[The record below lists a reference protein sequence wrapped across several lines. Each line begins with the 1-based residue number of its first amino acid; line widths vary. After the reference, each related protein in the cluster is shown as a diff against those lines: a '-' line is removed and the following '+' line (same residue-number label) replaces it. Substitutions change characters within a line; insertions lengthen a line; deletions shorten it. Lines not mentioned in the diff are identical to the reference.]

1 MKINKLK
8 VTENLKRIIC
18 VPFVGLIMATSFSG
32 CSEKQQIVTIEDG
45 EYDDKI
51 FDEGEHIISIEIND
65 PTKENIQYEY
75 HEGYRPIGIST
86 EAYGHYGYDFG
97 KAHILYVNEYPVKCK
112 ATYQKDSELFYT
124 DFGEPLQYEREKTET
139 GSKWEEFNAGEHIIS
154 IPLNKQELENYQ
166 IDYYDGYEPIG
177 IASSSY
183 GHYEYSYGGGCI
195 LYTNT
200 EKVKCIKDEN
210 GNYTSFGIPKEDAK
224 SLKK

>member
-32 CSEKQQIVTIEDG
+32 CSEKPQIVTIEDG
-45 EYDDKI
+45 EYDDKV

-75 HEGYRPIGIST
+75 HEGYRPVGIST

-112 ATYQKDSELFYT
+112 ATYQKDINYRLVQNGKNLMLESILFP
-124 DFGEPLQYEREKTET
+124 F
-139 GSKWEEFNAGEHIIS
+139 H
-154 IPLNKQELENYQ
+154 
-166 IDYYDGYEPIG
+166 
-177 IASSSY
+177 
-183 GHYEYSYGGGCI
+183 
-195 LYTNT
+195 
-200 EKVKCIKDEN
+200 
-210 GNYTSFGIPKEDAK
+210 
-224 SLKK
+224 